1 MLYHHS
7 HHKKAPRLGCFFV
20 VRMKPESTNQH
31 ASPPGSYIK
40 CACGTLSASSNPAPG
55 MRSVSGRGKRGPH
68 KVARPCGER
77 RMHRSGEDCPK

>member
-1 MLYHHS
+1 MFLPVNSLFYEIRYQHS

-40 CACGTLSASSNPAPG
+40 RLRHLISVVASNATST
-55 MRSVSGRGKRGPH
+55 
-68 KVARPCGER
+68 
-77 RMHRSGEDCPK
+77 